1 MPTWDQLLA
10 EFQAQPD
17 DQAKGVWIDARLTTS
32 LQRVAAERGGR
43 HVILYGSAF
52 LQKPLVPGPFTQV
65 THEDINGLMTAVY
78 QMDVARGLTLILH
91 TPGGVT
97 SATETIVQYL
107 RSKFADIEVAIPTY
121 AMSAGTMIAL
131 ASNRILMGRQSQLGP
146 IDALLPH
153 VGRLI
158 SAQAVK
164 DQFELAKT
172 EIKGDLTLAHL
183 WAPILSSL
191 GPSLLNEATNALS
204 YGETM
209 VARWLATY
217 MFAGAPD
224 AAARGEAVAKYFNDA
239 GQHKNH
245 GRRIDRDEAR
255 TLGVIVE
262 DIEPSADLQ
271 DAVLTAYHMMTIAFE
286 QSAPLAKMIVTD
298 AGRRWLR
305 NMPMQMPMLAP
316 GPP

>member
-1 MPTWDQLLA
+1 
-10 EFQAQPD
+10 
-17 DQAKGVWIDARLTTS
+17 
-32 LQRVAAERGGR
+32 
-43 HVILYGSAF
+43 
-52 LQKPLVPGPFTQV
+52 
-65 THEDINGLMTAVY
+65 
-78 QMDVARGLTLILH
+78 
-91 TPGGVT
+91 
-97 SATETIVQYL
+97 
-107 RSKFADIEVAIPTY
+107 
-121 AMSAGTMIAL
+121 MIAL